1 MRITLKTSRTAT
13 ELASGF
19 KHQRG
24 AKAPPQPKGKKMNCE
39 NCKKEFEPNDTIF
52 TIDSNQEVCYDC
64 AQAAAKKAIEEEREI
79 EILDQNT
86 EEHFLC
92 IWCEDLFPK
101 SELRKEVN
109 MGYLCDTCIQAIHS
123 RGERLTIEY

>member
-1 MRITLKTSRTAT
+1 MRVALNTNGGQK
-13 ELASGF
+13 
-19 KHQRG
+19 
-24 AKAPPQPKGKKMNCE
+24 PPQPKGKKMNCE
-39 NCKKEFEPNDTIF
+39 TCKKEFEPNDTIF
-52 TIDSNQEVCYDC
+52 TIDGNQEVCYDC
-64 AQAAAKKAIEEEREI
+64 AQAAAKKAHEEEREI
-79 EILDQNT
+79 EILDPNC

-123 RGERLTIEY
+123 RGERLTIEF

>member
-1 MRITLKTSRTAT
+1 MRITSKTSRTAT

-24 AKAPPQPKGKKMNCE
+24 AKAPHKRKAKKMNCE
-39 NCKKEFEPNDTIF
+39 TCKKEFEPNDTIF
-52 TIDSNQEVCYDC
+52 TIDGNQEVCYDC
-64 AQAAAKKAIEEEREI
+64 AQAAAKKAHEEEREI
-79 EILDQNT
+79 EILDPNC

-123 RGERLTIEY
+123 RGERLTIEF

>member
-1 MRITLKTSRTAT
+1 
-13 ELASGF
+13 
-19 KHQRG
+19 
-24 AKAPPQPKGKKMNCE
+24 MNCE
-39 NCKKEFEPNDTIF
+39 TCKKEFEPNDNIF
-52 TIDSNQEVCYDC
+52 TIDGDKEVCYVC
-64 AQAAAKKAIEEEREI
+64 AQAAAKKAIEDERNI
-79 EILDQNT
+79 EILDQNY

-101 SELRKEVN
+101 SELRKEVS

>member
-1 MRITLKTSRTAT
+1 MKTNGGESP
-13 ELASGF
+13 L
-19 KHQRG
+19 
-24 AKAPPQPKGKKMNCE
+24 QPKGKKMNCE
-39 NCKKEFEPNDTIF
+39 TCKKEFEPNDTIF
-52 TIDSNQEVCYDC
+52 TINGQEVCYDC

-79 EILDQNT
+79 EILDQNF

-92 IWCEDLFPK
+92 VWCEDLFPK

-123 RGERLTIEY
+123 RGERVTIEY